1 MSTAPLRI
9 LRAFQRHQPCLVS
22 HLPAIGSSSWRH
34 CFLLLVHRRKMDI
47 REMALLVPLVIIT
60 TIDWAMWSLLYSDP
74 SIADLHCLLDS
85 LRIPLDG
92 YRTVP
97 V

>member
-9 LRAFQRHQPCLVS
+9 LLAFPTAPALPVQSSSCYWILLLEIL
-22 HLPAIGSSSWRH
+22 LPAISSPAEGGH
-34 CFLLLVHRRKMDI
+34 PENAI
-47 REMALLVPLVIIT
+47 IVPLVIIT

-85 LRIPLDG
+85 LGLPLDG
-92 YRTVP
+92 HRTVP

>member
-1 MSTAPLRI
+1 MIATHVYCSAEDI
-9 LRAFQRHQPCLVS
+9 AGVS
-22 HLPAIGSSSWRH
+22 NGTSLACSVI
-34 CFLLLVHRRKMDI
+34 FLLLVHRRKVDI
-47 REMALLVPLVIIT
+47 RKMPLLVPLVIIT

-85 LRIPLDG
+85 LGLPLG
-92 YRTVP
+92 GHRTVP